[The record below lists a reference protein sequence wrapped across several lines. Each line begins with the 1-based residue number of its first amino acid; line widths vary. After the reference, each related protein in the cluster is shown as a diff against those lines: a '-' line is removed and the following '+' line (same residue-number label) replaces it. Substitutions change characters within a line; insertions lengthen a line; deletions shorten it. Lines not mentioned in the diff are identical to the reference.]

1 MSEIARQ
8 IDAEEKAMLDPNPF
22 AVESHNVGMDGNYGI
37 QVLIKSLQGIGQYS
51 AENILSES
59 VKGSDLTKE

>member
-37 QVLIKSLQGIGQYS
+37 
-51 AENILSES
+51 
-59 VKGSDLTKE
+59 